1 MASNKDVR
9 LVIRA
14 KNDASKTF
22 EEASDAIKSF
32 ADIATGAA
40 GSVNKFG
47 DYISKLTNQ
56 GRQLVSQLSGLQ
68 ALSKINA
75 SLSEASAAVK
85 KMGESLKASKAE
97 LESIKQ
103 QYSDASAKV
112 TELKKASDNLVESQ
126 LKQSQAAKTL
136 KKDLADSNKELRAA
150 KKAYEDV
157 SKSATNR
164 NNSASVAEAA
174 AQSAIT
180 AKHSMEL
187 AADGVA
193 KATEQYSAYAA
204 AVRDAK
210 ADLRE
215 TNKAATAAKNA
226 LKAFNDAADKPT
238 RTTSPSK
245 VVDLTTLQA
254 NLINAQEAVGRA
266 KSVLAGLTDEQTR
279 SKRAMQEANSVLREA
294 TRRYEELK
302 TAAAKGAQ
310 GGTFTNAADSAKVF
324 AKAELDRATAA
335 AAEASAKYD
344 NLRNKITATKDEIS
358 VMNTALKEATS
369 QETSLSNAVDKSS
382 LAYDRQAASYEK
394 MSNELK
400 SIATISNEVGSALG
414 KAGAS
419 QEELAKAT
427 ANANSALEKTAE
439 LQAAM
444 KRFSTGDGG
453 FSDPKSA
460 AAIRAQRGEV
470 EKARDAYNILNAEL
484 NRLKQSMSGA
494 VQPTEAET
502 NALREMKLATAQAKA
517 ELDRQIAALNRLPE
531 AANRA
536 KGLRGLFS
544 GIYGESRQA
553 MSILQR
559 IRGEILSITAAYVGL
574 FAVMNQITG
583 VIDAYRKLEAA
594 QNRISIVMGQNQTAT
609 ASELSFVSRTA
620 QRLGM
625 DMGVLADEY
634 SKFAVSAKIAGFQMS
649 SIRKIFVSVAEAAR
663 VNKNTMEQTQGIF
676 LALTQMISKGK
687 VASEELRRQM
697 GDRMAGAFDLFA
709 KSLGVTSAELDKL
722 MREGKVLAD
731 EKTIL
736 GFAQIL
742 TETFG
747 AQLPDSLQTLTTH
760 LGNLQNQIF
769 QIRLLVADGG
779 FAKALI
785 SLLDDLN
792 EKLSSRE
799 GRDFFLAIGAA
810 AGKAVDAIKFL
821 FNNIGLLVQ
830 IFNALVAVK
839 VTQWVIGLYKSFN
852 DVSTRAGKFKV
863 VLQSLIAQMAA
874 TGTAM
879 GALKVAAASLGAALK
894 AFLPMLAI
902 GAVADIFLN
911 VAESVTAKVPA
922 ATAALDEHQRILQ
935 KVLSAYDELSRTS
948 KKEITFADVKPAVSL
963 EEADK
968 NFIALKEEYDKATAS
983 WRNSTSSW
991 GEFLLQP
998 FKNMKSVISGSGA
1011 EFQKLK
1017 EIALSTTLSVEDTVK
1032 ELRKLA
1038 STAVDPN
1045 IKKQAYVL
1053 LANAEQ
1059 MLNLKNN
1066 TIEAAQVAKGLGSA
1080 SKDVTDILGDQVTTV
1095 KELASAR
1102 ETDMDKQE
1110 AAQKSLEKYHSA
1122 IDKLRESIPALA
1134 KEAKNANKALAIDNS
1149 YKEAL
1154 DGINNS
1160 LMTGV
1165 ARFQAYIKASAL
1177 WASARHELQID
1188 TADDTF
1194 LAERRQGGP
1203 AANKSADVVRAA
1215 AQLAGAIGA
1224 ATEDVLTVMQYESG
1238 GVWNKYGGYKN
1249 QYYGLLQFGP
1259 NERKTYGM
1267 PENAGVWEQ
1276 LPAWIKFFKDR
1287 GFKPGMS
1294 FADLYSTINAGSP
1307 GRYNASDIAKGGKN
1321 TSVAAAVASKSM
1333 DDARRLAKSQY
1344 DTWKDIAES
1353 DYKHAEALRRGNEAT
1368 EKTIQ
1373 KGRDRLAQED
1383 LLLAGKEKEAFIED
1397 KVADAKRENANID
1410 EKQIAI
1416 IRDQA
1421 AQEWD
1426 KKKAL
1431 DEQKKEKTEI
1441 QKLEESISKM
1451 QERRSIIEER
1461 RGEYARRGDSKGV
1474 QRMDAELVKLNIE
1487 TQHAIDKAI
1496 EYYKTHD
1503 SPDAQTAIERL
1514 ETLKLKIQE
1523 VGKVALWS
1531 GEQITNIGAGSATN
1545 SIESFFRAWRDGE
1558 KSIKDVWEIFSAF
1571 ASDFLI
1577 QIGRMIV
1584 QASLFRL
1591 FAPLGGWIAGGMNSL
1606 MSTMHT
1612 GGIVTK
1618 TLQNPRVVNPAVFTS
1633 PLFYHEG
1640 GFAGLRPH
1648 EVPAILKENEE
1659 VLTTSDPRH
1668 AFNGGKN
1675 KTGKGNNQSNVKI
1688 VNLFDS
1694 TDVVTEALKTPA
1706 GQQVILNVV
1715 KRNKTAIKSALG

>member
-22 EEASDAIKSF
+22 EEVSDAIKSF
-32 ADIATGAA
+32 ADIATGAS
-40 GSVNKFG
+40 GSVNRFS
-47 DYISKLTNQ
+47 DYISKLTTQ
-56 GRQLVSQLSGLQ
+56 GRQLASQLSGLQ
-68 ALSKINA
+68 ALSKINT
-75 SLSEASAAVK
+75 SLSEASAAVA
-85 KMGESLKASKAE
+85 KMGEALKASKAE
-97 LESIKQ
+97 LESLKQ

-112 TELKKASDNLVESQ
+112 AELKKASDNLVESQ

-136 KKDLADSNKELRAA
+136 KKDLADSNRELRAA

-215 TNKAATAAKNA
+215 TNKAAVAAKNA
-226 LKAFNDAADKPT
+226 LKAFNDAADTPKPT
-238 RTTSPSK
+238 TSTSK
-245 VVDLTTLQA
+245 FVDLTTLQA

-302 TAAAKGAQ
+302 AAAAKGAQ

-344 NLRNKITATKDEIS
+344 TLRDKISTTKDEIS
-358 VMNTALKEATS
+358 VMNAALKEAIS

-400 SIATISNEVGSALG
+400 SIATISNEVGAALG

-460 AAIRAQRGEV
+460 AAIRAQRAEV

-494 VQPTEAET
+494 VQSTEAET

-536 KGLRGLFS
+536 NGVRGLFS

-553 MSILQR
+553 MSLLQR

-594 QNRISIVMGQNQTAT
+594 QNRISIVMGQNQQAT

-634 SKFAVSAKIAGFQMS
+634 SKFAVSAKIAGFEMS
-649 SIRKIFVSVAEAAR
+649 SIRKIFTSVAEASR

-731 EKTIL
+731 EKTMV
-736 GFAQIL
+736 GFAKIL
-742 TETFG
+742 SDTFG
-747 AQLPDSLQTLTTH
+747 AQLPDSLRTLTTH
-760 LGNLQNQIF
+760 LGNFQNQLF

-792 EKLSSRE
+792 DKLSSRE
-799 GRDFFLAIGAA
+799 GRDFFLAIGSA
-810 AGKAVDAIKFL
+810 AGSAVDAIKFL
-821 FNNIGLLVQ
+821 INHLGLLVQ
-830 IFNALVAVK
+830 MLNVIISVK
-839 VTQWVIGLYKSFN
+839 IVQWMTGLYKSFT
-852 DVSTRAGKFKV
+852 DATGR
-863 VLQSLIAQMAA
+863 IAQFRAALTGLVANMAA
-874 TGTAM
+874 AGSAM
-879 GALKVAAASLGAALK
+879 GALRVAATALGAAFK
-894 AFLPMLAI
+894 AIWPMLVI
-902 GAVADIFLN
+902 GVGVEIFLTII
-911 VAESVTAKVPA
+911 EKITAGVPK
-922 ATAALDEHQRILQ
+922 ATEALDEHQRILQ
-935 KVLSAYDELSRTS
+935 KVLTAYDQLGRNSN
-948 KKEITFADVKPAVSL
+948 KEITFADVKGAVPL
-963 EEADK
+963 EEADR
-968 NFIALKEEYDKATAS
+968 NFINLQEQYNKALEG
-983 WRNSTSSW
+983 WRHI
-991 GEFLLQP
+991 GGIGDALAEP
-998 FKNMKSVISGSGA
+998 FKNMGTVIRGNGA
-1011 EFQKLK
+1011 EFVKLRNIVMDTNK
-1017 EIALSTTLSVEDTVK
+1017 PLEDVVK
-1032 ELRKLA
+1032 ELRELA
-1038 STAVDPN
+1038 NNSVDGN
-1045 IKKQAYVL
+1045 IKKQA
-1053 LANAEQ
+1053 LAFLENTEQ
-1059 MLNLKNN
+1059 TLKLKDSL
-1066 TIEAAQVAKGLGSA
+1066 IEAAKVAKGLGSA
-1080 SKDVTDILGDQVTTV
+1080 SEEVTKILGDQAVSLD
-1095 KELASAR
+1095 ELGKAR
-1102 ETDMDKQE
+1102 ETEMDKQE

-1177 WASARHELQID
+1177 WASARHELKID

-1203 AANKSADVVRAA
+1203 AANSTADVVRAA

-1224 ATEDVLTVMQYESG
+1224 ATEDILTVMQYESG
-1238 GVWNKYGGYKN
+1238 GVWNKYGGYNK

-1307 GRYNASDIAKGGKN
+1307 GRYNASDVAKGGKN
-1321 TSVAAAVASKSM
+1321 TSVAAAVASKDM

-1441 QKLEESISKM
+1441 QKLEDSISKM

-1474 QRMDAELVKLNIE
+1474 QRMDAEVVKLNIE
-1487 TQHAIDKAI
+1487 LQHAIDKAI
-1496 EYYKTHD
+1496 QYYKTHD
-1503 SPDAQTAIERL
+1503 SPEAQTAIEKL
-1514 ETLKLKIQE
+1514 ETLKLKIQD
-1523 VGKVALWS
+1523 VGQVALWS

-1618 TLQNPRVVNPAVFTS
+1618 TLQNPRVVNPAVFAS

-1675 KTGKGNNQSNVKI
+1675 KTATAGNQSNVKI